1 MSYINDIELMQ
12 GQRQPMIY
20 TVGGIKGGSG
30 KTTVATNLA
39 VMLAQVGRD
48 VLLID
53 ADDQR
58 LDGQAGYTAVQ
69 LTGSNVRREATALA
83 SKYSDIVIDTG
94 GRDTT
99 SQRAALTVANIALF
113 PFVPRSLDVWTLE
126 KLTRVLY
133 EIQPAN
139 PELKTFAFINR
150 ADPSGN
156 DNEDAAGALKEAEGL
171 TFIDTPLGNRKSFAN
186 AAAGGLGIAEYMP
199 TDRKAVQEFQL
210 LFKTIT
216 GLKPATLVAEKA
228 AS

>member
-1 MSYINDIELMQ
+1 
-12 GQRQPMIY
+12 MIY

-39 VMLAQVGRD
+39 VMLAQAGRD

-53 ADDQR
+53 ADDQESATDFTMWRNER

-83 SKYSDIVIDTG
+83 GKYSDIVIDTG

-210 LFKTIT
+210 LFQTVT